1 MEEAR
6 VGGAKTRNKGEGCDC
21 YFDTTQIQKGNWKED
36 PKVCLQNCRTEF
48 LKQIYPGWDMNSRWL
63 EGCRSLLSDN
73 GTASP
78 PLPESRFWN
87 LYWCDSTFC
96 GVAIDPQGGL
106 GLDRE
111 YYQKVEA
118 SEERERERE
127 RRGGQRKWFDVSRTK
142 TFVHSEYRHYYQ
154 YLSEVSIL
162 TNVPNYDLWKRRL
175 CC

>member
-127 RRGGQRKWFDVSRTK
+127 TGRTEK
-142 TFVHSEYRHYYQ
+142 V
-154 YLSEVSIL
+154 V
-162 TNVPNYDLWKRRL
+162 
-175 CC
+175 